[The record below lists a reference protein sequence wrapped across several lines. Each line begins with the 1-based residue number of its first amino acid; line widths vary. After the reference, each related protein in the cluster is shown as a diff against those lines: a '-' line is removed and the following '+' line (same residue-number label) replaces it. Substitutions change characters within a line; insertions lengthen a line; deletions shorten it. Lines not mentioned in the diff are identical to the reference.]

1 MASYVRRGSAP
12 RTSRRRSPGRE
23 LQAKNTARKAS
34 PAQKRAADNARRRA
48 AQAKKRRGTT
58 TTKASG
64 RGSGRRPQGVGRTV
78 PKKDTRKTGGQGGK
92 RGGNDQA
99 AFARFV
105 NMTPAQQRYVM
116 SLADGAREN
125 RPRGR
130 SGGAANRKPRG
141 KSG

>member
-48 AQAKKRRGTT
+48 AQASKRRGTT

-64 RGSGRRPQGVGRTV
+64 RGSGRKPQGRGSVA
-78 PKKDTRKTGGQGGK
+78 PKKATRKTTDVQRRP
-92 RGGNDQA
+92 RGGASPASKANQEA
-99 AFARFV
+99 YRRFME
-105 NMTPAQQRYVM
+105 MTPAQRKYVIET
-116 SLADGAREN
+116 STKRAAR
-125 RPRGR
+125 
-130 SGGAANRKPRG
+130 
-141 KSG
+141 